1 MRRALF
7 LSRVGILVA
16 LMFGTVCACSV
27 RFNWPRHEVT
37 VEGVFAMPEHPD
49 SVDAHITLSSIELLE
64 CRDEDDFVRPPG
76 FGLAQRL
83 LLGTAHAHG
92 PTTPTRI
99 GSTRVVLLSDDDARS
114 IALGTWAPNPGSY
127 CSIKITW
134 SAADE
139 DAEGASVDAH
149 AMLGKTLLVTA
160 DGERVLANTSAS
172 ADAEIMLDEP
182 LVFGDQEDIKL
193 RVTLVH
199 LADASSVERDD
210 LDEEARGRMI
220 LDNLRQN
227 IAAEV
232 RYE

>member
-1 MRRALF
+1 MLIYVCSSSHGFGHAARDVAVLQQLRRL
-7 LSRVGILVA
+7 RPNWQLV
-16 LMFGTVCACSV
+16 
-27 RFNWPRHEVT
+27 
-37 VEGVFAMPEHPD
+37 
-49 SVDAHITLSSIELLE
+49 LSSRAPSALL
-64 CRDEDDFVRPPG
+64 
-76 FGLAQRL
+76 RL

-99 GSTRVVLLSDDDARS
+99 GSTRVVLLSDDDARP